1 MNRYNIG
8 DRPAWAAND
17 GITTI
22 TNKAYIHLL
31 RDTPV
36 KPSFVPSE
44 LKRVAVRGFS
54 LGRPGGGYPEASEWG
69 LLIDSDRFGQEP
81 EG

>member
-8 DRPAWAAND
+8 DRPAWAANE

-31 RDTPV
+31 RDAPV

-44 LKRVAVRGFS
+44 LKRVAVQGFS
-54 LGRPGGGYPEASEWG
+54 LGRPGADTPRLPNGGC
-69 LLIDSDRFGQEP
+69 
-81 EG
+81 